1 MRNVTDAFLT
11 SENPLEWLV
20 DLTLQDATNISLM
33 KENIMSNGIKLSQAC
48 TSNSTFDIGYC
59 DVARFDLIID
69 NSSQTYS
76 EYNFENANVRVKV
89 SKNLGENQIESI
101 NIGQY
106 YVDSAV
112 NKNGKITITCYD
124 SLYRFNRPYQNDI
137 NSGTAQSVINA
148 LCTKFG
154 ITLKNQRFNN
164 FSVNIKIPSVF
175 EQQITYI
182 QLLSYVAQCTC
193 NNVRINNGQIE
204 LYWYAQES
212 QYVIKQN
219 KSETIDTNDITITGI
234 KVITDE
240 KDTKVS
246 KLFGSEGYILSIE
259 NNPLMEGKEEY
270 FSKLLGQKLVGL
282 KFRPFTVSSLNNIA
296 YECGD
301 KITLVDF
308 KGNKY
313 NSYINNITYSV
324 GAFQEIKC
332 IAESSTINSQP
343 SFSLVTK
350 AVTQA
355 NKITNDKISIYDS
368 YMQQLTNLITNSM
381 GVYKTTEEQDDGS
394 FIYYLHNKR
403 DLSESGTIWKM
414 TSDTLSV
421 SSDSGK
427 TWNAGIDKDGNLV
440 INVLSAIG
448 INADWI
454 NAGSISK
461 TRIQGIDTLVTYED
475 LASQLSVQQDKII
488 GTVESTYTSRN
499 EFESM
504 KIGAVNLL
512 LNSKDLSNNMFNR
525 LAYNINILYDSNG
538 TDIIGDENSAMLQD
552 H

>member
-76 EYNFENANVRVKV
+76 KYNFENANVRVKV

-488 GTVESTYTSRN
+488 GTVESTYASRN

>member
-11 SENPLEWLV
+11 SENPLEWFV

-403 DLSESGTIWKM
+403 DLSESSTIWKM

-475 LASQLSVQQDKII
+475 LASQLSVQQDKIV